1 MGLCRKN
8 TSRQK
13 KIISITIITFVL
25 LFLIFLA
32 IIPYIIMRPVL
43 GKRVESQQHIS
54 EDYGIS
60 AKQISLK
67 TEDDLLL
74 AAWHTKANSSKGT
87 IIVLSGIEKP
97 SVTAFFGYAKMFA
110 DNGWNSLLIEMRGR
124 NLSEGKEIGLGYTEW
139 NDVIAGIN
147 YISKNQEVSDL
158 PIIAMGTSMGG
169 SASIMAAGKDP
180 RIDGVIAISA
190 FSSWEDAFSDNM
202 NLMNIPKLFCM
213 LEKPFVKLYLGI
225 HYGFETTDYSPL
237 KALKNFDNRPLLLMH
252 STKDSQIPY
261 PSFERLRRQAKK
273 YDINTSIFIREGD
286 EHFLCYE
293 EFFDNPL
300 QDAEFSNSILNFLN
314 TISIS

>member
-1 MGLCRKN
+1 MGLYRKN
-8 TSRQK
+8 TSRLK
-13 KIISITIITFVL
+13 KIISITIISLVL

-32 IIPYIIMRPVL
+32 IVPHIIMSPVL
-43 GKRVESQQHIS
+43 GKRVESQQHKP
-54 EDYGIS
+54 EDYGI
-60 AKQISLK
+60 AAEQISLK
-67 TEDDLLL
+67 TEDGLLL
-74 AAWHTKANSSKGT
+74 AAWHTKADSSKGT

-110 DNGWNSLLIEMRGR
+110 DNGWDSLLIEMRGR

-139 NDVIAGIN
+139 NDVVAGIN
-147 YISKNQEVSDL
+147 YLSENQEVSGH

-169 SASIMAAGKDP
+169 ATSIMAAGKDS
-180 RIDGVIAISA
+180 RIDGVIAISS

-202 NLMNIPKLFCM
+202 NLMNIPKLFCT

-225 HYGFETTDYSPL
+225 HYGFDTTDYSPL

-252 STKDSQIPY
+252 SAKDSQVPY
-261 PSFERLRRQAKK
+261 PSFERLREQAEK
-273 YDINTSIFIREGD
+273 YNINTSTFVREGN

-300 QDAEFSNSILNFLN
+300 QDTEFIDSILSFLN
-314 TISIS
+314 TNY